1 MVRLNLPS
9 VCSINMY
16 SILKIICT
24 ELTQSCWEC
33 YKKRACSRI
42 LQNTSPTNVE
52 CFYIHLQTTIKR
64 NSTENKLILELLLV
78 KGHGAMMGSIG
89 F

>member
-1 MVRLNLPS
+1 MVRLNFPS
-9 VCSINMY
+9 VCNINMD
-16 SILKIICT
+16 SMLKIICT

-42 LQNTSPTNVE
+42 LPNTSPTNVE

-64 NSTENKLILELLLV
+64 NSIENKLILELLLV
-78 KGHGAMMGSIG
+78 KRPGAMMGSTG